1 MAILAN
7 IAGLEVRQGFPGGL
21 DTIVAVE
28 AAARDVRV
36 VEYRRQ
42 PQRACVAV
50 IALVAGNDVSRR
62 LARGADTVVAGIAA
76 S

>member
-7 IAGLEVRQGFPGGL
+7 IAGLEVRQGLPGGL

-36 VEYRRQ
+36 VEYRGH
-42 PQRACVAV
+42 PQRARVAV
-50 IALVAGNDVSRR
+50 IALVAGNDVTRR
-62 LARGADTVVAGIAA
+62 LARGANTVVAGIAA